1 MISDYLKI
9 QSSEVIKLA
18 NKHPRVN
25 ILFPACGVGG
35 HCIAVD
41 PYFILSDYNEEA
53 KLIKTARQVNNFKP
67 LWCVERINN
76 QRLKFKIEIALAGID
91 KKDVDIELCDGVLT
105 IKHDG
110 PKEDNSAE
118 EALHKGIAKRA
129 FKLKFTLAED
139 LEVLG
144 AAIKNGLLT
153 VNLER
158 VVPDHKKPRVIE
170 VK

>member
-1 MISDYLKI
+1 MLINFTDPMFS
-9 QSSEVIKLA
+9 
-18 NKHPRVN
+18 NRV
-25 ILFPACGVGG
+25 LGFETL
-35 HCIAVD
+35 VD
-41 PYFILSDYNEEA
+41 RL
-53 KLIKTARQVNNFKP
+53 
-67 LWCVERINN
+67 ERISNESQSGYPPYN
-76 QRLKFKIEIALAGID
+76 IFKDGLKFKIEIALAGID

-158 VVPDHKKPRVIE
+158 VVPDHKKTSCN
-170 VK
+170 

>member
-1 MISDYLKI
+1 MLINFTDPMFSNRVLGFETLVDRLGRISNES
-9 QSSEVIKLA
+9 QSGY
-18 NKHPRVN
+18 PPYN
-25 ILFPACGVGG
+25 I
-35 HCIAVD
+35 
-41 PYFILSDYNEEA
+41 
-53 KLIKTARQVNNFKP
+53 FKDG
-67 LWCVERINN
+67 
-76 QRLKFKIEIALAGID
+76 LKFKIEIALAGID

>member
-1 MISDYLKI
+1 MLINFTDPMFS
-9 QSSEVIKLA
+9 
-18 NKHPRVN
+18 NRV
-25 ILFPACGVGG
+25 LGFETL
-35 HCIAVD
+35 VD
-41 PYFILSDYNEEA
+41 RL
-53 KLIKTARQVNNFKP
+53 
-67 LWCVERINN
+67 ERISNESQSGYPPYN
-76 QRLKFKIEIALAGID
+76 IFKDGLKFKIEIALAGID

-110 PKEDNSAE
+110 PKEDDSAE

-153 VNLER
+153 VNIER

>member
-1 MISDYLKI
+1 MLINFTDPMFS
-9 QSSEVIKLA
+9 
-18 NKHPRVN
+18 NRV
-25 ILFPACGVGG
+25 LGFETL
-35 HCIAVD
+35 VD
-41 PYFILSDYNEEA
+41 RL
-53 KLIKTARQVNNFKP
+53 
-67 LWCVERINN
+67 ERISNESQSGYPPYN
-76 QRLKFKIEIALAGID
+76 IFKDGLKFKIEIALAGID

-118 EALHKGIAKRA
+118 EALHKGIAKGA

>member
-1 MISDYLKI
+1 MFS
-9 QSSEVIKLA
+9 
-18 NKHPRVN
+18 NRV
-25 ILFPACGVGG
+25 LGFETL
-35 HCIAVD
+35 VD
-41 PYFILSDYNEEA
+41 RL
-53 KLIKTARQVNNFKP
+53 
-67 LWCVERINN
+67 ERISNESQSGYPPYN
-76 QRLKFKIEIALAGID
+76 IFKDGLKFKIEIALAGID

>member
-1 MISDYLKI
+1 MLINFTDPMFS
-9 QSSEVIKLA
+9 
-18 NKHPRVN
+18 NRV
-25 ILFPACGVGG
+25 LGFETL
-35 HCIAVD
+35 VD
-41 PYFILSDYNEEA
+41 RL
-53 KLIKTARQVNNFKP
+53 
-67 LWCVERINN
+67 ERISNESQSGYPPYN
-76 QRLKFKIEIALAGID
+76 IFKDGLKFKIEIALAGID
-91 KKDVDIELCDGVLT
+91 TKDVDIELCDGVLT

-158 VVPDHKKPRVIE
+158 VVPDHTKPRVIE

>member
-1 MISDYLKI
+1 MLINFTDPMFS
-9 QSSEVIKLA
+9 
-18 NKHPRVN
+18 NRV
-25 ILFPACGVGG
+25 LGFETL
-35 HCIAVD
+35 VD
-41 PYFILSDYNEEA
+41 RL
-53 KLIKTARQVNNFKP
+53 
-67 LWCVERINN
+67 ERISNESQSGYPPYN
-76 QRLKFKIEIALAGID
+76 IFKDGLKFKIEIALAGID

-153 VNLER
+153 VKLER

>member
-1 MISDYLKI
+1 MLINFTDPMFS
-9 QSSEVIKLA
+9 
-18 NKHPRVN
+18 NRV
-25 ILFPACGVGG
+25 LGFETL
-35 HCIAVD
+35 VD
-41 PYFILSDYNEEA
+41 RL
-53 KLIKTARQVNNFKP
+53 
-67 LWCVERINN
+67 ERISNESQSGYPPYN
-76 QRLKFKIEIALAGID
+76 IFKDGLKFKIEIALAGID

-110 PKEDNSAE
+110 PKDDDSAE

>member
-1 MISDYLKI
+1 MLINFTDPMFSNRVLGFETLVDRLDRISNES
-9 QSSEVIKLA
+9 QSGY
-18 NKHPRVN
+18 PPYN
-25 ILFPACGVGG
+25 I
-35 HCIAVD
+35 
-41 PYFILSDYNEEA
+41 
-53 KLIKTARQVNNFKP
+53 FKDG
-67 LWCVERINN
+67 
-76 QRLKFKIEIALAGID
+76 LKFKIEIALAGID

>member
-1 MISDYLKI
+1 MLINFTDPMFS
-9 QSSEVIKLA
+9 
-18 NKHPRVN
+18 NRV
-25 ILFPACGVGG
+25 LGFETL
-35 HCIAVD
+35 VD
-41 PYFILSDYNEEA
+41 RL
-53 KLIKTARQVNNFKP
+53 
-67 LWCVERINN
+67 ERISNESQSGYPPYN
-76 QRLKFKIEIALAGID
+76 IFKDGLKFKIEIALAGID

-144 AAIKNGLLT
+144 AAI
-153 VNLER
+153 
-158 VVPDHKKPRVIE
+158 VIFSCFNDF
-170 VK
+170 

>member
-1 MISDYLKI
+1 MLINFTDPMFS
-9 QSSEVIKLA
+9 
-18 NKHPRVN
+18 NRV
-25 ILFPACGVGG
+25 LGFETL
-35 HCIAVD
+35 VD
-41 PYFILSDYNEEA
+41 RL
-53 KLIKTARQVNNFKP
+53 
-67 LWCVERINN
+67 ERISNESQSGYPPYN
-76 QRLKFKIEIALAGID
+76 IFKDGLKFKIEIALAGID

-170 VK
+170 VKYL

>member
-1 MISDYLKI
+1 MLINFTDPMFS
-9 QSSEVIKLA
+9 
-18 NKHPRVN
+18 NRV
-25 ILFPACGVGG
+25 LGFETL
-35 HCIAVD
+35 VD
-41 PYFILSDYNEEA
+41 RL
-53 KLIKTARQVNNFKP
+53 
-67 LWCVERINN
+67 ERISNESQSGYPPYN
-76 QRLKFKIEIALAGID
+76 IFKDGLKLKIEIALAGID

>member
-1 MISDYLKI
+1 MLINFTDPMFS
-9 QSSEVIKLA
+9 
-18 NKHPRVN
+18 NRV
-25 ILFPACGVGG
+25 LGFETL
-35 HCIAVD
+35 VD
-41 PYFILSDYNEEA
+41 RL
-53 KLIKTARQVNNFKP
+53 
-67 LWCVERINN
+67 ERISNESQSGYPPYN
-76 QRLKFKIEIALAGID
+76 IFRDGLKFKIEIALAGID
-91 KKDVDIELCDGVLT
+91 KKDVEIELCDGVLT

>member
-1 MISDYLKI
+1 MFS
-9 QSSEVIKLA
+9 
-18 NKHPRVN
+18 NRVLGFEN
-25 ILFPACGVGG
+25 L
-35 HCIAVD
+35 VD
-41 PYFILSDYNEEA
+41 RL
-53 KLIKTARQVNNFKP
+53 
-67 LWCVERINN
+67 ERISNESQTGYPPYN
-76 QRLKFKIEIALAGID
+76 IFKDGLKFKIEIALAGID

-110 PKEDNSAE
+110 PKEDDSAE

>member
-1 MISDYLKI
+1 MLINFTDPMFS
-9 QSSEVIKLA
+9 
-18 NKHPRVN
+18 NRV
-25 ILFPACGVGG
+25 LGFETL
-35 HCIAVD
+35 VD
-41 PYFILSDYNEEA
+41 RL
-53 KLIKTARQVNNFKP
+53 
-67 LWCVERINN
+67 ERISNESQSGYPPYN
-76 QRLKFKIEIALAGID
+76 IFKDGLKFKIEIALAGID

-110 PKEDNSAE
+110 TKEDNSAE

>member
-1 MISDYLKI
+1 MLINFTDPMFS
-9 QSSEVIKLA
+9 
-18 NKHPRVN
+18 NRV
-25 ILFPACGVGG
+25 LGFETL
-35 HCIAVD
+35 VD
-41 PYFILSDYNEEA
+41 RL
-53 KLIKTARQVNNFKP
+53 
-67 LWCVERINN
+67 ERISNESQSGYPPYN
-76 QRLKFKIEIALAGID
+76 LFKDGLKFKIEIALAGID

>member
-1 MISDYLKI
+1 MLINFTDPMFS
-9 QSSEVIKLA
+9 
-18 NKHPRVN
+18 NRV
-25 ILFPACGVGG
+25 LGFETL
-35 HCIAVD
+35 VD
-41 PYFILSDYNEEA
+41 RL
-53 KLIKTARQVNNFKP
+53 
-67 LWCVERINN
+67 ERISNESQSGYPPYN
-76 QRLKFKIEIALAGID
+76 IFKDGLKFKIEIALAGID

-139 LEVLG
+139 LEILG

>member
-1 MISDYLKI
+1 MLINFTDPMFS
-9 QSSEVIKLA
+9 
-18 NKHPRVN
+18 NRV
-25 ILFPACGVGG
+25 LGFETL
-35 HCIAVD
+35 VD
-41 PYFILSDYNEEA
+41 RL
-53 KLIKTARQVNNFKP
+53 
-67 LWCVERINN
+67 ERISNESQSGYPPYN
-76 QRLKFKIEIALAGID
+76 IFRDGLKFKIEIALAGID

>member
-1 MISDYLKI
+1 MLINFTDPMFS
-9 QSSEVIKLA
+9 
-18 NKHPRVN
+18 NRV
-25 ILFPACGVGG
+25 LGFETL
-35 HCIAVD
+35 VD
-41 PYFILSDYNEEA
+41 RL
-53 KLIKTARQVNNFKP
+53 
-67 LWCVERINN
+67 ERISNESQSGYPPYN
-76 QRLKFKIEIALAGID
+76 IFKDGLKFKIEIALAGID

-158 VVPDHKKPRVIE
+158 VVPEHKKPRVIE

>member
-1 MISDYLKI
+1 MLINFTDPMFS
-9 QSSEVIKLA
+9 
-18 NKHPRVN
+18 NRV
-25 ILFPACGVGG
+25 LGFETL
-35 HCIAVD
+35 VD
-41 PYFILSDYNEEA
+41 RL
-53 KLIKTARQVNNFKP
+53 
-67 LWCVERINN
+67 ERISNESQSGYPPYN
-76 QRLKFKIEIALAGID
+76 IFKDGLKFKIEIALAGID

-110 PKEDNSAE
+110 PKEDDSAE

-129 FKLKFTLAED
+129 FKLKFTLADD

-144 AAIKNGLLT
+144 AAIKNGVLT
-153 VNLER
+153 VTLER

>member
-1 MISDYLKI
+1 MLINFTDPMFS
-9 QSSEVIKLA
+9 
-18 NKHPRVN
+18 NRV
-25 ILFPACGVGG
+25 LGFETL
-35 HCIAVD
+35 VD
-41 PYFILSDYNEEA
+41 RL
-53 KLIKTARQVNNFKP
+53 
-67 LWCVERINN
+67 ERISNEAQSGYPPYN
-76 QRLKFKIEIALAGID
+76 IFKDGLKFKIEIALAGID

>member
-1 MISDYLKI
+1 MLINFTDPMFS
-9 QSSEVIKLA
+9 
-18 NKHPRVN
+18 NRV
-25 ILFPACGVGG
+25 LGFETL
-35 HCIAVD
+35 VD
-41 PYFILSDYNEEA
+41 RL
-53 KLIKTARQVNNFKP
+53 
-67 LWCVERINN
+67 ERISNESQSGYPPYN
-76 QRLKFKIEIALAGID
+76 IFKDGLKFKIEIALAGID
-91 KKDVDIELCDGVLT
+91 KKDVDIELCDGVLS

>member
-1 MISDYLKI
+1 MLLNFTDPMFS
-9 QSSEVIKLA
+9 
-18 NKHPRVN
+18 NRV
-25 ILFPACGVGG
+25 LGFETL
-35 HCIAVD
+35 VD
-41 PYFILSDYNEEA
+41 RL
-53 KLIKTARQVNNFKP
+53 
-67 LWCVERINN
+67 ERISNESQSGYPPYN
-76 QRLKFKIEIALAGID
+76 IFKDGLKFKIEIALAGID

-158 VVPDHKKPRVIE
+158 VVPDNKKPRVIE

>member
-1 MISDYLKI
+1 MLINFTDPMFS
-9 QSSEVIKLA
+9 
-18 NKHPRVN
+18 NRV
-25 ILFPACGVGG
+25 LGFETL
-35 HCIAVD
+35 VD
-41 PYFILSDYNEEA
+41 RL
-53 KLIKTARQVNNFKP
+53 
-67 LWCVERINN
+67 ERISNESQSGYPPYN
-76 QRLKFKIEIALAGID
+76 IFKDGLKFKIEIALAGID

-110 PKEDNSAE
+110 PKEDDSAE

-144 AAIKNGLLT
+144 AAIKIGLLT

>member
-1 MISDYLKI
+1 MLINFTDPMFS
-9 QSSEVIKLA
+9 
-18 NKHPRVN
+18 NRV
-25 ILFPACGVGG
+25 LGFETL
-35 HCIAVD
+35 VD
-41 PYFILSDYNEEA
+41 RL
-53 KLIKTARQVNNFKP
+53 
-67 LWCVERINN
+67 ERISNESQSGYPPYN
-76 QRLKFKIEIALAGID
+76 IFKDGLKFKIEIALAGID

-110 PKEDNSAE
+110 PKEEDSAE

>member
-1 MISDYLKI
+1 MLINFTDPMFS
-9 QSSEVIKLA
+9 
-18 NKHPRVN
+18 NRV
-25 ILFPACGVGG
+25 LGFETL
-35 HCIAVD
+35 VD
-41 PYFILSDYNEEA
+41 RL
-53 KLIKTARQVNNFKP
+53 
-67 LWCVERINN
+67 ERISNESQSGYPPNN
-76 QRLKFKIEIALAGID
+76 IFKDGLKFKIEIALAGID

-110 PKEDNSAE
+110 PKEDDSAE
-118 EALHKGIAKRA
+118 EALHRGIAKRA

>member
-1 MISDYLKI
+1 MLINFTDPMFSNRVLGFETLVDRLERSSNES
-9 QSSEVIKLA
+9 QSGY
-18 NKHPRVN
+18 PPYN
-25 ILFPACGVGG
+25 I
-35 HCIAVD
+35 
-41 PYFILSDYNEEA
+41 
-53 KLIKTARQVNNFKP
+53 FKDG
-67 LWCVERINN
+67 
-76 QRLKFKIEIALAGID
+76 LKFKIEIALAGID

>member
-1 MISDYLKI
+1 MLINFTDPMFS
-9 QSSEVIKLA
+9 
-18 NKHPRVN
+18 NRV
-25 ILFPACGVGG
+25 LGFETL
-35 HCIAVD
+35 VD
-41 PYFILSDYNEEA
+41 RL
-53 KLIKTARQVNNFKP
+53 
-67 LWCVERINN
+67 ERISNESQSGYPPYN
-76 QRLKFKIEIALAGID
+76 IFKEGLKFKIEIALAGID